1 MVVAVTYHEST
12 SLLVVSSVKPLKML
26 SSTALKG
33 PQSAPVTEMMPN
45 TAATRRTKKFSD
57 RANATPEQAIITLP
71 MNKILLLPSLSATR
85 VSSNDSRTSPNKVNV
100 MKTPIL
106 ESGNLSEEKKRAR
119 ISDGMPAVNILNDRS
134 VIIMYASR
142 PVALSDVNPRKPA
155 IRVKAAGAILE
166 MCAAFWVCTQGSWNN
181 VW

>member
-1 MVVAVTYHEST
+1 
-12 SLLVVSSVKPLKML
+12 
-26 SSTALKG
+26 
-33 PQSAPVTEMMPN
+33 
-45 TAATRRTKKFSD
+45 
-57 RANATPEQAIITLP
+57 
-71 MNKILLLPSLSATR
+71 
-85 VSSNDSRTSPNKVNV
+85 

-155 IRVKAAGAILE
+155 IRVKAVGAILE